1 MNQAADAISITQTI
15 GNHIQLLRKSHNMT
29 QRELAA
35 LLGVTKQAV
44 SKWEC
49 GLCAPDLSV
58 LVHIARIFS
67 VTTDYLLGIK
77 SDNE

>member
-1 MNQAADAISITQTI
+1 MNQTADATSITQTI
-15 GNHIQLLRKSHNMT
+15 GNHLRLLRKSHNMT

-67 VTTDYLLGIK
+67 VTTDDLLGIK